1 MTEYQE
7 YLIDRIFYHNKQLEK
22 LLSSTYIV
30 WSTEQNDQLW
40 LETIHL
46 HIKRIEA
53 HTYHLMTDIN
63 NQKSLEYTKADSEVL
78 K

>member
-1 MTEYQE
+1 MNNYQE

-22 LLSSTYIV
+22 LLSPTYL
-30 WSTEQNDQLW
+30 TENDQLW

-46 HIKRIEA
+46 HIKRIED